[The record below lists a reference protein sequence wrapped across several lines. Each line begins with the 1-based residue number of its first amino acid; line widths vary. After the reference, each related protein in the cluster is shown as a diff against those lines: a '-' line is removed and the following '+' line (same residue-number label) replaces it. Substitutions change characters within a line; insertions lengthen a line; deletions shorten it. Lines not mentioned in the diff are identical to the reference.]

1 MQIQISQRFAGK
13 LQSVKGWPFYTNN
26 LNFRRAVATKIDSL
40 KDIRKKCFKLYLI
53 AEKAEKVPVAM
64 TCNGVLLPQQT
75 LPDLKNFNPTP
86 KFLPTPPPTNTLPPL
101 S

>member
-40 KDIRKKCFKLYLI
+40 KDIRKK
-53 AEKAEKVPVAM
+53 
-64 TCNGVLLPQQT
+64 
-75 LPDLKNFNPTP
+75 
-86 KFLPTPPPTNTLPPL
+86 
-101 S
+101 

>member
-26 LNFRRAVATKIDSL
+26 LNFRRAVATKIDPL

-64 TCNGVLLPQQT
+64 TCNGVLPPQQT
-75 LPDLKNFNPTP
+75 LPDLKIFKPTP